1 MIAAELLYLVL
12 RSCLCGQLCPLAAAK
27 LWRKSVKKWMLS
39 LGVILIAISAQP
51 NSVCAQSTHT
61 QTLDEAL
68 SLRHA
73 FSPRISPDGRY
84 VVYTQRET
92 NWKENAFVN
101 QFWLVD
107 VSTGKS
113 FQLTRGKK
121 SADDATWSP
130 DGNWIAFVTERES
143 VAIEPLSADD
153 KDKDKE
159 KKKTEEGKDKKDAEA
174 PGKPA
179 DRQIWLISPSG
190 GEAWQLTKSETDIDN
205 FRWSKDSRFIAY
217 AANAPETKASK
228 DRKEK
233 YSDYRVFEK
242 DYRQNQL
249 WQVDLTAATKTF
261 LPVDAKRLITD
272 LSLNVHNF
280 SWSPD
285 STKIA
290 FSAAPNPNLSSSGER
305 DIYLLDLSNNNSVTK
320 IVALPGPDTNPV
332 FSPDGKQLAFAT
344 ALAQPYYYYANEHIA
359 VVDLS
364 AVLSKPATTPAD
376 VRDLTAAFDEDPDLA
391 DWGPDGIYF
400 GAQQKTSAHIYRVDP
415 QTREIRRITSPDS
428 LLIED
433 ASATADFKTLAFM
446 AEDATHMTEIY
457 VSSVAPFAPR
467 KLTDMTAQ
475 VKDWKLGTVEVIS
488 WKSQDGTVI
497 EGILHKPA
505 DYDPARKYPLFV
517 MIHGG
522 PTGTSEPTL
531 SPSEYAYPIQIFLS
545 KGALVLEP
553 NYRGSAGYGSAF
565 RALNVRNLGVGDM
578 WDVMS
583 GVDYLIGKGIVD
595 STRMGSMG
603 WSQGGYISA
612 FLTTH
617 TDRFKAI
624 SVGAGI
630 SNWMTYYVNTDI
642 TPFTRQYLHATPW
655 DDPEIYAKTSPITTI
670 KKAKTPT
677 LIQQGSNDQ
686 RVPVP
691 DSFELYRGLQDQG
704 VPSRLVL
711 YTGFGHGINKPKSL
725 RALQQSNLDWFNFYI
740 WNEPIPRDSPL
751 NGSGEQDAK

>member
-1 MIAAELLYLVL
+1 M
-12 RSCLCGQLCPLAAAK
+12 
-27 LWRKSVKKWMLS
+27 KKWILS

-51 NSVCAQSTHT
+51 NPVLAQSAHT

-68 SLRHA
+68 SLRLV

-92 NWKENAFVN
+92 NWKDNAFVN
-101 QFWLVD
+101 QLWLVD
-107 VSTGKS
+107 VSTLKS

-121 SADDATWSP
+121 SADGATWSP

-143 VAIEPLSADD
+143 VAVEPLSADD
-153 KDKDKE
+153 KEKDND
-159 KKKTEEGKDKKDAEA
+159 KKKTEEAKDKKDAET

-190 GEAWQLTKSETDIDN
+190 GEAWQLTKSETDVDN

-233 YSDYRVFEK
+233 YSDYHVFEK

-249 WQVDLTAATKTF
+249 WQLDVTAATKTF
-261 LPVDAKRLITD
+261 LPTDAKRLVTD

-290 FSAAPNPNLSSSGER
+290 FSAAPNPNLASSGER

-359 VVDLS
+359 SVDLS

-400 GAQQKTSAHIYRVDP
+400 GAQQKTSAHIYRLNP
-415 QTREIRRITSPDS
+415 QTREIRRVTSPDS

-446 AEDATHMTEIY
+446 TEDATHMTEIY
-457 VSSVAPFAPR
+457 ISSVAPFLPR
-467 KLTDMTAQ
+467 KLTDMTTQ

-497 EGILHKPA
+497 EGVLHKPA
-505 DYDPARKYPLFV
+505 DYDPARKYPLLV

-531 SPSEYAYPIQIFLS
+531 SPGEYAYPIQTFLS

-740 WNEPIPRDSPL
+740 WNEPIPKDSPL
-751 NGSGEQDAK
+751 NGSSEQDAK